1 MQAWLELFTLTGRE
15 LRSLE
20 GARLT
25 IGRHASNDVALADDS
40 AVSRVHAVLELVGP
54 TWVVRDLSSRNGT
67 RVNGDLIS
75 GDRPLGSGDEVRIGA
90 ARLVFRG
97 ADDPSYDAT
106 VGAEPPP
113 RLTPRERDVLLE
125 LFRPTAQPGPF
136 NEPASTRD
144 IAAALVVS
152 EAAVKQHLARLY
164 DKFGLHAGLDR
175 RRMRLANEALRRAAV
190 SMAEVRAR
198 FGDSGS

>member
-1 MQAWLELFTLTGRE
+1 MQGWVELFTATGRE
-15 LRSLE
+15 LRPLE
-20 GARLT
+20 GNRLT
-25 IGRHASNDVALADDS
+25 IGRHDSNDVVLADDH
-40 AVSRVHAVLELVGP
+40 AVSRVHAVLEQIGP
-54 TWVVRDLSSRNGT
+54 SWVVRDLSSRNGT

-75 GDRPLGSGDEVRIGA
+75 ADRPLSPGDEVRIGSN
-90 ARLVFRG
+90 RLVFRG
-97 ADDPSYDAT
+97 ADSPAYDLT

-113 RLTPRERDVLLE
+113 TLTPRERDVLLE
-125 LFRPTAQPGPF
+125 LFRPTGQPGAF

-144 IAAALVVS
+144 IATALVVS

-164 DKFGLHAGLDR
+164 DKFGIHAGLDR

-190 SMAEVRAR
+190 SMADVRAR